1 MKAILD
7 TLPMFVKVFEPD
19 YDSLCKSAVYAAKA
33 GPTRFLTKDEARAAA
48 RSAPTVAQLKAGNYS
63 KRKVSWLTPDLK
75 LLKAEFTSTFRLVL
89 FHSFGKLQ
97 NECRTTKKLDRGAF
111 RVRTQT
117 PLIPRMTQLALIPIH
132 R

>member
-1 MKAILD
+1 MTSLD
-7 TLPMFVKVFEPD
+7 FDSIGQAPDYAQPD
-19 YDSLCKSAVYAAKA
+19 YDSLCKSSVYAV
-33 GPTRFLTKDEARAAA
+33 GRIQHLTPEPTE
-48 RSAPTVAQLKAGNYS
+48 AQLKPGNYPE
-63 KRKVSWLTPDLK
+63 RKVAWQTSDLK
-75 LLKAEFTSTFRLVL
+75 ISKTEFTSTFRSVL